1 MQQRSKRADLC
12 SAYGSVPGQQPGLA
26 TEHVAGLPPW
36 QLDPRWAE
44 SIVEL
49 HTKRQSGATIKTSSI
64 CLRYQ
69 ARQTLLNV
77 LYATYHLC

>member
-1 MQQRSKRADLC
+1 MQQRRTRADLC

-26 TEHVAGLPPW
+26 SEHVAGLPPW
-36 QLDPRWAE
+36 QLDPRRAE
-44 SIVEL
+44 SIGAL
-49 HTKRQSGATIKTSSI
+49 HTERQSGAAIKASSM